1 MPWKKSFSEEDAIH
15 DAMMLFWEKGY
26 DSTSI
31 ADLLTGLN
39 INRGSLYNAFGGK
52 RNLFIKA
59 LTKYDKEI
67 RHTSLAKLEA
77 LDDPVK
83 AIETLFDNA
92 VSEAVADKQKKGCF
106 LVNTASEISAH
117 DQDVVEITRQGMHDF
132 VAFFR
137 RCIEVGQARGE
148 ILANLEPQATARKL
162 LALTSAIRLLGR
174 GIFEESDLQIIADE
188 AKRTIRDS

>member
-1 MPWKKSFSEEDAIH
+1 MPWEKSFREEDAIH
-15 DAMMLFWEKGY
+15 DAMMLFWKKGY
-26 DSTSI
+26 ESTSI
-31 ADLLTGLN
+31 TDLITALG

-52 RNLFIKA
+52 KQLFIKA
-59 LTKYDKEI
+59 LAKYDKDI

-92 VSEAVADKQKKGCF
+92 VSEAITDKQKKGCF
-106 LVNTASEISAH
+106 LVNTSSEISAH
-117 DQDVVEITRQGMHDF
+117 DQEVIEITRRGMHEF

-148 ILANLEPQATARKL
+148 IREDLEPQATAKKL
-162 LALTSAIRLLGR
+162 LALTSAVRLLGR
-174 GIFEESDLQIIADE
+174 GIFEESDLRVIADE
-188 AKRTIRDS
+188 ANRTIRNS